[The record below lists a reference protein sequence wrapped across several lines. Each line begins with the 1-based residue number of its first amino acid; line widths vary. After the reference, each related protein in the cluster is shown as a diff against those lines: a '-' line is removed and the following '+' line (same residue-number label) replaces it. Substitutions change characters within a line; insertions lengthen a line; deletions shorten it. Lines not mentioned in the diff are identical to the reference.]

1 MHFNKPALSITDQLN
16 LLKSRGLTISDD
28 TIVENWFRSVSYY
41 RLSGYWLPFELPPP
55 PERTRSKQFIAGT
68 TFDDII
74 DLYIFDRELRLITM
88 EAIERIEI
96 ALRARWTYHVVHA
109 LGPHAHLNPDNF
121 DLNYWKSK
129 YWSMVA
135 SLSKST
141 GQSDEVF
148 IKHYLKKYKTPNSP
162 PLWAV
167 TELMSFGELSIW
179 VSMTKDK
186 KITHRVARDIGF
198 PNVKTLEGALQNIA
212 LVRNKCAHH
221 SRLWNRKFTKRT
233 PAIKS
238 LSNVLVYAGPVHQRQ
253 ADNKLYNTLVL
264 LVHLLRRQA
273 PTTTYPAR
281 LKALINKRHLGDQGS
296 MGFPQNWDQQKFW
309 N

>member
-1 MHFNKPALSITDQLN
+1 MHFNKPPLSISDQLA
-16 LLKSRGLTISDD
+16 LLKKRGLAVADD
-28 TIVENWFRSVSYY
+28 QIAENWLRSVSYY
-41 RLSGYWLPFELPPP
+41 RLSGYWLPFEVPPQP
-55 PERTRSKQFIAGT
+55 TQTRSKVFVKGT
-68 TFDDII
+68 TFDDITE
-74 DLYIFDRELRLITM
+74 LYIFDRELRLMTM
-88 EAIERIEI
+88 EAIERVEI

-109 LGPHAHLNPDNF
+109 QGPHAHLNPDNF

-129 YWSMVA
+129 YWGMMT
-135 SLSKST
+135 SLSRT
-141 GQSDEVF
+141 VGQSDEVF
-148 IKHYLKKYKTPNSP
+148 IKHYSKKYKAPNNP

-186 KITHRVARDIGF
+186 KITSRVAKDLGF
-198 PNVKTLEGALQNIA
+198 PTVKTLEGALQNIA

-238 LSNVLVYAGPVHQRQ
+238 LSNTLVYTGPVPNRQ

-264 LVHLLRRQA
+264 LVHLLKHQA
-273 PTTTYPAR
+273 PSTSYPKR
-281 LKALINKRHLGDQGS
+281 LKALIQKRPVSDFAS
-296 MGFPQNWDQQKFW
+296 MGFPIDWEQQAFW
-309 N
+309 Q